1 MPINMRTSSLG
12 ENMFWEE
19 KKEKK
24 QPTWFFAKKL
34 NKQERKGE

>member
-19 KKEKK
+19 KKKK
-24 QPTWFFAKKL
+24 KPTWFFAKKL

>member
-19 KKEKK
+19 KKK